1 MSFRIMSC
9 SVIKWVISNS
19 KFCRNYLTHFLT
31 FPSSHRITLHHI
43 TSYLVIS
50 YHIKSH
56 HITSHHITSH
66 HITFYHIQS
75 YSIIIN
81 HILSSLILPSHPL
94 PSSILPSPPLS
105 YPPPPPLLRQ
115 ERGRVNGKQRTQY
128 QRVPIL
134 PHLLCAAA
142 PQQQVHNLRSGNH
155 PIDRPLKASSR

>member
-94 PSSILPSPPLS
+94 PSSILPSPILPSPPLS
-105 YPPPPPLLRQ
+105 YPPPPSSQTREGSCQ
-115 ERGRVNGKQRTQY
+115 WQTTD
-128 QRVPIL
+128 PI
-134 PHLLCAAA
+134 PTGANSSS
-142 PQQQVHNLRSGNH
+142 PTLRS
-155 PIDRPLKASSR
+155 RTSTTSTQSSVR